1 LKEVIGYRVYGG
13 VDDTIETGFQAKQAF
28 SKKNDHLEVG
38 ICDITNDGRDH
49 CIRDNRNG
57 LGL

>member
-1 LKEVIGYRVYGG
+1 
-13 VDDTIETGFQAKQAF
+13 
-28 SKKNDHLEVG
+28 LEVG
-38 ICDITNDGRDH
+38 ICGIADDGRDR